1 MAEFFADGGTTTFVD
16 RITASLGIHASQVK
30 IVSVYE
36 GSLIVN
42 YELYADDADALEELE
57 ADQIAMFD
65 SGSINLGAPILEFS
79 GSSYSDPDSDDY
91 EPVTINVPDYVV
103 DDNSDVN
110 TFNANMDIVTAQES
124 VSYNNVTITIEKE
137 PENVY
142 SYKQQS
148 IVVEGDPEIIQL
160 DREKDP
166 YVIIV
171 PIALSI
177 IIVIIAAVGCRY
189 CMNKSKRDLVEA

>member
-57 ADQIAMFD
+57 ADQSAMFD
-65 SGSINLGAPILEFS
+65 SGSINLGAPILAFS
-79 GSSYSDPDSDDY
+79 GSSNSDPDSDDY
-91 EPVTINVPDYVV
+91 EPVTIDVPDYVV
-103 DDNSDVN
+103 DDGSDVN

-171 PIALSI
+171 PIALSV

-189 CMNKSKRDLVEA
+189 CMNKSKRDLIEA